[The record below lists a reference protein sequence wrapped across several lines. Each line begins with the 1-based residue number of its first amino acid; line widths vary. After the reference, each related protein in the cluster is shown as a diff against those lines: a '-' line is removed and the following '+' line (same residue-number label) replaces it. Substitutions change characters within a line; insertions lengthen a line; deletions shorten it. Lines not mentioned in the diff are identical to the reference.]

1 MLFEKSLPQCQCL
14 NNNSSLQAN
23 RITFLSQNEC
33 SCYELH
39 KSNKSEASFFK
50 PLYSENSSQESISGD
65 DSRQFKPKF
74 SSIRPKKAFSV
85 KQPKPKNVPDT
96 SQKVFDV
103 ETERACVNTD
113 VEMEDEDKAHKS
125 LVAKITFKTAKETLL
140 ASNPAARRTLGA
152 SRKAQA
158 KFVSPMLG
166 AQ

>member
-33 SCYELH
+33 TCYETH

-50 PLYSENSSQESISGD
+50 PLYSENSSQDSISGD
-65 DSRQFKPKF
+65 DTRQFKPKF
-74 SSIRPKKAFSV
+74 SSIRPKKVASV
-85 KQPKPKNVPDT
+85 PKNVPDT

>member
-33 SCYELH
+33 TCYELP

-65 DSRQFKPKF
+65 DTRQFKLKF
-74 SSIRPKKAFSV
+74 SSIRPKKVVSV
-85 KQPKPKNVPDT
+85 PKNVPDT

>member
-14 NNNSSLQAN
+14 INNSSLQAN

-33 SCYELH
+33 SCYELP

-65 DSRQFKPKF
+65 DTRQFKPKF
-74 SSIRPKKAFSV
+74 SSRPKKAVSV
-85 KQPKPKNVPDT
+85 PKNVPDT